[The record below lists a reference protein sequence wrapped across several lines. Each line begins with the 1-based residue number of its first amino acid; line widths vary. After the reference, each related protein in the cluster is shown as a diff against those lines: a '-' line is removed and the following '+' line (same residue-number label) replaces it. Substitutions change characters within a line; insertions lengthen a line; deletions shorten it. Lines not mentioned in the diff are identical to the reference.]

1 MSWTQRLGA
10 RVRCARLTW
19 GLCTPCAVIISLGLP
34 LDLLRRRSTL
44 AHEADRGCGS
54 GECSSFEQLPATGSI
69 ENP

>member
-1 MSWTQRLGA
+1 
-10 RVRCARLTW
+10 
-19 GLCTPCAVIISLGLP
+19 VIISLGLP